1 MINEHLVPEVEE
13 GRVAMD
19 LMSLAGQLIGRAVQL
34 WDLNAAHTRALGQL
48 HRHVDD
54 YAHMKWALK
63 CNVTCNV
70 KDIFANKTTKQFD
83 GPSHCTCTL
92 FQTSSDKKQYPSS
105 QFHIVFRVC
114 MEIEKA
120 QGRGDSVNLKTFFFR
135 NALHLIYLLP
145 CWFHGLAVTTP
156 GCVHHDKMVTATH
169 VTAEWPVGQ
178 NVQLSFLKR
187 IFISG
192 CKRYRFICCPS
203 VSVYRHVRR
212 QLFIKDFPVILC
224 S

>member
-114 MEIEKA
+114 MELEKT
-120 QGRGDSVNLKTFFFR
+120 QGRGDSVNLIYKRPAFNIPSPMLVSWLGSDHTRVRTSWQNGHRDSRDRGMTCRSKRTAFLPKKDLHQRLQTLSLYLPSISVRLSPRQATAIYKRFPR
-135 NALHLIYLLP
+135 NI
-145 CWFHGLAVTTP
+145 
-156 GCVHHDKMVTATH
+156 M
-169 VTAEWPVGQ
+169 
-178 NVQLSFLKR
+178 
-187 IFISG
+187 
-192 CKRYRFICCPS
+192 
-203 VSVYRHVRR
+203 
-212 QLFIKDFPVILC
+212 
-224 S
+224 